1 MNDRNN
7 LDTKVPLRNLRAAER
22 EKYSFNAATGQTEA
36 EPEGEKVTSIVFP
49 GLEVFS
55 RSVTTKLIEF

>member
-1 MNDRNN
+1 MNDKKN
-7 LDTKVPLRNLRAAER
+7 LETKMPLRNLSAAER
-22 EKYSFNAATGQTEA
+22 EMYSFNSATGQTEA

-55 RSVTTKLIEF
+55 RSVTTKLIEP